1 VPIDEITQVP
11 MYYLAGHEDKYCSY
25 NQIYP
30 LKFKDF
36 SLPEPVRTYAY
47 EKVVHQ
53 DVFKYPT
60 TIFKSA
66 LVEILGATSLKASG
80 VVLLVLVSLF

>member
-1 VPIDEITQVP
+1 MPIDDITQVP
-11 MYYLAGHEDKYCSY
+11 IYYLAGHEDKYCSY
-25 NQIYP
+25 TQIYP

-47 EKVVHQ
+47 EKVAHQ

-60 TIFKSA
+60 IFKSA
-66 LVEILGATSLKASG
+66 LIDILGASSLQAASG
-80 VVLLVLVSLF
+80 AFLMLACVF